1 MLYSF
6 LKIICW
12 PILFLILP
20 TRVKNRKNI
29 KKGKNYIF
37 VCNHT
42 TNLDVV
48 LLFHNIHRRQYVL
61 AKKELFSTKF
71 KSWFL
76 KKMHAV
82 PIDRQNLDL
91 HAVKTCMTLLKN
103 GETLTIFPEGTRNK
117 TSDDLQAVKNGTAMF
132 AIKSGVE
139 ILPIRIAKR
148 PKFFRFNTITF
159 GAPFSLNDFAGQRLT
174 KEVLDEASK
183 IITEKMENV

>member
-1 MLYSF
+1 
-6 LKIICW
+6 
-12 PILFLILP
+12 
-20 TRVKNRKNI
+20 
-29 KKGKNYIF
+29 
-37 VCNHT
+37 
-42 TNLDVV
+42 
-48 LLFHNIHRRQYVL
+48 
-61 AKKELFSTKF
+61 
-71 KSWFL
+71 
-76 KKMHAV
+76 MHAV

-148 PKFFRFNTITF
+148 PRFFRFNTITF

-183 IITEKMENV
+183 IITEKMGNV